1 MTVVLF
7 ASAKGAPGVTTL
19 ATLTAATWPARRR
32 VIVVECDPSGAD
44 LAVRFGLS
52 SRCGLSSFAT
62 ALRRTG
68 SPPEIAPHLQQLP
81 GGLDVLVGGRN
92 LEGGDSMSIT
102 KALLSSAASDA
113 GGPWDLL
120 VDVGRVVPAASLPGD
135 WWDHCDAAT
144 FVLRSDVASVLKMRD
159 AAPELLTRCEDRAGL
174 VVIPTGEYSSAE
186 IERFTGIPVIG
197 EIPHDPASAGVVAG
211 GRGSAR
217 RLSRSLLVAS
227 AARLAATLSK
237 EAAIFSKEEVTVD
250 GPEPLASW
258 GLGGETVPPSS
269 LPSSRRSGR
278 ARLSGRVR
286 NGLTNLSTRISPAQP
301 EAQDSS
307 QEVLR

>member
-1 MTVVLF
+1 MTVVVF
-7 ASAKGAPGVTTL
+7 GSVKGAPGVTTL
-19 ATLTAATWPARRR
+19 ATLTAATWPGRRR
-32 VIVVECDPSGAD
+32 VMVVECDPSGGD

-52 SRCGLSSFAT
+52 SRRGWSSFAT
-62 ALRRTG
+62 SSRRTG
-68 SPPEIAPHLQQLP
+68 SAPDVAPHLQQLP
-81 GGLDVLVGGRN
+81 GGVDVLVGGRN
-92 LEGGDSMSIT
+92 PEGGDSVSTT

-120 VDVGRVVPAASLPGD
+120 VDVGRVVPAASLPGS

-144 FVLRSDVASVLKMRD
+144 FVLRSDVASVLKIRD
-159 AAPELLTRCEDRAGL
+159 AAPELLARCEDRAGL
-174 VVIPTGEYSSAE
+174 VVISTGDYSSAE

-237 EAAIFSKEEVTVD
+237 EEGVVD
-250 GPEPLASW
+250 GPALLANQT
-258 GLGGETVPPSS
+258 LGGKAGPSS
-269 LPSSRRSGR
+269 SRPSRKANLPR
-278 ARLSGRVR
+278 RVR
-286 NGLTNLSTRISPAQP
+286 DGLANLPTRISPAQTR
-301 EAQDSS
+301 AQDSS

>member
-1 MTVVLF
+1 VST
-7 ASAKGAPGVTTL
+7 
-19 ATLTAATWPARRR
+19 
-32 VIVVECDPSGAD
+32 
-44 LAVRFGLS
+44 
-52 SRCGLSSFAT
+52 
-62 ALRRTG
+62 
-68 SPPEIAPHLQQLP
+68 
-81 GGLDVLVGGRN
+81 
-92 LEGGDSMSIT
+92 T

-120 VDVGRVVPAASLPGD
+120 VDVGRVVPAASLPGS

-144 FVLRSDVASVLKMRD
+144 FVLRSDVASVLKIRD
-159 AAPELLTRCEDRAGL
+159 AAPELLARCEDRAGL
-174 VVIPTGEYSSAE
+174 VVISTGDYSSAE

-237 EAAIFSKEEVTVD
+237 EEGVVD
-250 GPEPLASW
+250 GPALLANQT
-258 GLGGETVPPSS
+258 LGGKAGPSS
-269 LPSSRRSGR
+269 SRPSRKANLPR
-278 ARLSGRVR
+278 RVR
-286 NGLTNLSTRISPAQP
+286 DGLANLPTRISPAQTR
-301 EAQDSS
+301 AQDSS